1 MLHDNG
7 ILVLGAGELG
17 MAVLRTLVRKTAPAA
32 IPVAVL
38 LRPSTIESTDPVKQK
53 DVAELRSL
61 CVQIVPGDL
70 TNQPAAALA
79 AVFGQFDTII
89 SCTGFV
95 GGPGVQLK
103 IARAALDAEVRRY
116 FPWQFGVDYDVIG
129 RGSAQDLFD
138 EQLDVRD
145 LLRSQQR
152 TEWVIVSTGM
162 FTSFLFEPSFGV
174 VDLARNTVN
183 ALGSWDNAVTVTT
196 AEDIGALTT
205 EIVLSSPQIANQ
217 VLHVAGDTVTYRQLA
232 DTIDRLAG
240 TQVVRTVWG
249 VNDLT
254 RQLALDPNDALRK
267 YRVVFAEG
275 RGVAWDHKV
284 TFNAH
289 RGIAVSGL
297 EAWMR
302 SNAPH
307 CPSRTE
313 VD

>member
-17 MAVLRTLVRKTAPAA
+17 MAIVRTLVRRTAPAA

-38 LRPSTIESTDPVKQK
+38 LRPATIQSTDPVKQK

-61 CVQIVPGDL
+61 GVEIVPGDL
-70 TNQPAAALA
+70 SDQSGTELA
-79 AVFGQFDTII
+79 AIFRRFDTVI

-103 IARAALDAEVRRY
+103 LARAALDAGVKRY
-116 FPWQFGVDYDVIG
+116 FPWQFGVDYEVIG

-145 LLRSQQR
+145 LLRSQVQ

-162 FTSFLFEPSFGV
+162 FTSFLFEPAFGV

-183 ALGSWDNAVTVTT
+183 ALGGWDNAVTVTT

-205 EIVLSSPQIANQ
+205 EIVFSEPRIANQ
-217 VLHVAGDTVTYRQLA
+217 VVYIAGDTVTYRQLA
-232 DTIDRLAG
+232 DTIDRLMG
-240 TQVVRTVWG
+240 TEVLRSAWSVDELKRKLVQEPG
-249 VNDLT
+249 DS
-254 RQLALDPNDALRK
+254 LRK

-275 RGVAWDHKV
+275 RGVAWDQQS
-284 TFNAH
+284 TFNAQ
-289 RGIAVSGL
+289 RGIEVSGL
-297 EAWMR
+297 EEWMR
-302 SNAPH
+302 SNAVV
-307 CPSRTE
+307 SEAARTT
-313 VD
+313 

>member
-17 MAVLRTLVRKTAPAA
+17 MAVVRTLVRRTAPAA
-32 IPVAVL
+32 IPVTVL
-38 LRPSTIESTDPVKQK
+38 LRPATIQSTDPVKQK

-61 CVQIVPGDL
+61 GVEIVPGDL
-70 TNQPAAALA
+70 SDQSGTALA
-79 AVFGQFDTII
+79 AIFRRFDTVI

-103 IARAALDAEVRRY
+103 LARAALDAGVKRY
-116 FPWQFGVDYDVIG
+116 FPWQFGVDYEVIG

-145 LLRSQQR
+145 LLRSQVQ

-162 FTSFLFEPSFGV
+162 FTSFLFEPAFGV

-183 ALGSWDNAVTVTT
+183 ALGGWDNAVTVTT

-205 EIVLSSPQIANQ
+205 EIVFSEPRIANQ
-217 VLHVAGDTVTYRQLA
+217 VVYIAGDTVTYRQLA
-232 DTIDRLAG
+232 DTIDRLMG
-240 TQVVRTVWG
+240 TEVLRSAWSVDELKRKLVQEPG
-249 VNDLT
+249 DS
-254 RQLALDPNDALRK
+254 LRK

-275 RGVAWDHKV
+275 RGVAWDQQS
-284 TFNAH
+284 TFNVQ

-297 EAWMR
+297 EEWMR
-302 SNAPH
+302 SNAVI
-307 CPSRTE
+307 SEAARST
-313 VD
+313 

>member
-17 MAVLRTLVRKTAPAA
+17 MAVVRTLVRRTAPAA

-38 LRPSTIESTDPVKQK
+38 LRPATIQSTDPVKQK

-61 CVQIVPGDL
+61 GVEIVPGDL
-70 TNQPAAALA
+70 SDQSGTELA
-79 AVFGQFDTII
+79 AIFRRFDTVI
-89 SCTGFV
+89 SCTGFA

-103 IARAALDAEVRRY
+103 LARAALDAGVKRY
-116 FPWQFGVDYDVIG
+116 LPWQFGVDYEVIG

-145 LLRSQQR
+145 LLRSQVQ

-162 FTSFLFEPSFGV
+162 FTSFLFEPAFGV

-183 ALGSWDNAVTVTT
+183 ALGGWDNAVTVTT

-205 EIVLSSPQIANQ
+205 EIVFSEPRIANQ
-217 VLHVAGDTVTYRQLA
+217 VVYIAGDTVTYRQLA
-232 DTIDRLAG
+232 DTIDRLM
-240 TQVVRTVWG
+240 
-249 VNDLT
+249 
-254 RQLALDPNDALRK
+254 DAEVLRSAWSVDELKRKLVQEPDDSLRK

-275 RGVAWDHKV
+275 RGVAWDRQS
-284 TFNAH
+284 TFNAQ

-297 EAWMR
+297 EEWMR
-302 SNAPH
+302 SNAVIGEAA
-307 CPSRTE
+307 RTT
-313 VD
+313 

>member
-17 MAVLRTLVRKTAPAA
+17 MAVVRTLVRRTAPAA

-38 LRPSTIESTDPVKQK
+38 LRPATIQSTDPVKQK

-61 CVQIVPGDL
+61 GVEIVPGDL
-70 TNQPAAALA
+70 SDQSGTELA
-79 AVFGQFDTII
+79 AIFRRFDTVI
-89 SCTGFV
+89 SCTGFA

-103 IARAALDAEVRRY
+103 LARAALDAGVKRY
-116 FPWQFGVDYDVIG
+116 FPWQFGVDYEVIG

-145 LLRSQQR
+145 LLRSQVQ

-162 FTSFLFEPSFGV
+162 FTSFLFEPAFGV

-183 ALGSWDNAVTVTT
+183 ALGGWDNAVTVTT

-205 EIVLSSPQIANQ
+205 EIVFSEPRIANQ
-217 VLHVAGDTVTYRQLA
+217 VVYIAGDTVTYRQLA
-232 DTIDRLAG
+232 DTIDRLMG
-240 TQVVRTVWG
+240 TEVLRSAWSVDELKRKLVQEPG
-249 VNDLT
+249 DS
-254 RQLALDPNDALRK
+254 LRK

-275 RGVAWDHKV
+275 RGVAWDRQS
-284 TFNAH
+284 TFNAQ

-297 EAWMR
+297 EEWMR
-302 SNAPH
+302 SNAVIGEAA
-307 CPSRTE
+307 RTT
-313 VD
+313 

>member
-17 MAVLRTLVRKTAPAA
+17 MAVVRTLVRRTAPAA
-32 IPVAVL
+32 IPVTVL
-38 LRPSTIESTDPVKQK
+38 LRPATIQSTDPVKQK

-61 CVQIVPGDL
+61 GVEIVPGDL
-70 TNQPAAALA
+70 SDQSGTELA
-79 AVFGQFDTII
+79 AIFRRFDTVI

-103 IARAALDAEVRRY
+103 LARAALDAGVKRY
-116 FPWQFGVDYDVIG
+116 LPWQFGVDYEVIG

-145 LLRSQQR
+145 LLRSQVQ

-162 FTSFLFEPSFGV
+162 FTSFLFEPAFGV

-183 ALGSWDNAVTVTT
+183 ALGGWDNAVTVTT

-205 EIVLSSPQIANQ
+205 EIVFSEPRIANQ
-217 VLHVAGDTVTYRQLA
+217 VVYIAGDTVTYRQLA
-232 DTIDRLAG
+232 DTIDRLMG
-240 TQVVRTVWG
+240 TEVLRRAWSVDELKRKLVQEPG
-249 VNDLT
+249 DS
-254 RQLALDPNDALRK
+254 LRK

-275 RGVAWDHKV
+275 RGVAWDRQS
-284 TFNAH
+284 TFNAQ

-297 EAWMR
+297 EEWMR
-302 SNAPH
+302 SNAVI
-307 CPSRTE
+307 SEAARST
-313 VD
+313 

>member
-17 MAVLRTLVRKTAPAA
+17 MAVVRTLVRRTAPAA
-32 IPVAVL
+32 IPVTVL
-38 LRPSTIESTDPVKQK
+38 LRPATIQSTDPVKQK

-61 CVQIVPGDL
+61 GVEIVPGDL
-70 TNQPAAALA
+70 SDQSGTELA
-79 AVFGQFDTII
+79 AIFRRFDTVI

-103 IARAALDAEVRRY
+103 LARAALDAGVKRY
-116 FPWQFGVDYDVIG
+116 LPWQFGVDYEVIG

-145 LLRSQQR
+145 LLRSQVQ

-162 FTSFLFEPSFGV
+162 FTSFLFEPAFGV

-183 ALGSWDNAVTVTT
+183 ALGGWDNAVTVTT

-205 EIVLSSPQIANQ
+205 EIVFSEPRIANQ
-217 VLHVAGDTVTYRQLA
+217 VVYIAGDTVTYRQLA
-232 DTIDRLAG
+232 DTIDRLM
-240 TQVVRTVWG
+240 
-249 VNDLT
+249 
-254 RQLALDPNDALRK
+254 DAEVLRSAWSVDELKRKLVQEPDDSLRK

-275 RGVAWDHKV
+275 RGVAWDRQS
-284 TFNAH
+284 TFNAQ

-297 EAWMR
+297 EEWMR
-302 SNAPH
+302 SNAVIGEAA
-307 CPSRTE
+307 RTT
-313 VD
+313 

>member
-17 MAVLRTLVRKTAPAA
+17 MAVVRTLVRRTAPAA
-32 IPVAVL
+32 IPVTVL
-38 LRPSTIESTDPVKQK
+38 LRPATIQSTDPVKQK

-61 CVQIVPGDL
+61 GVEIVPGDL
-70 TNQPAAALA
+70 SDQSGTELA
-79 AVFGQFDTII
+79 AIFRRFDTVI
-89 SCTGFV
+89 SCTGFA

-103 IARAALDAEVRRY
+103 LARAALDAGVKRY
-116 FPWQFGVDYDVIG
+116 LPWQFGVDYEVIG

-145 LLRSQQR
+145 LLRSQVQ

-162 FTSFLFEPSFGV
+162 FTSFLFEPAFGV

-183 ALGSWDNAVTVTT
+183 ALGGWDNAVTVTT

-205 EIVLSSPQIANQ
+205 EIVFSEPRIANQ
-217 VLHVAGDTVTYRQLA
+217 VVYIAGDTVTYRQLA
-232 DTIDRLAG
+232 DTIDRLMG
-240 TQVVRTVWG
+240 TEVLRSAWSVDELKRKLVQEPG
-249 VNDLT
+249 DS
-254 RQLALDPNDALRK
+254 LRK

-275 RGVAWDHKV
+275 RGVAWDQQS
-284 TFNAH
+284 TFNVQ

-297 EAWMR
+297 EEWMR
-302 SNAPH
+302 SNAVIGEAA
-307 CPSRTE
+307 RTT
-313 VD
+313 